1 MRAVALLGLTSTE
14 KDVAAFRLPGVDVA
28 IAQQAEPA
36 EAALVF
42 GGDGTVHRHLQRL
55 HELEIPVLVVP
66 TGSGN
71 DFAYALGIRTVAD
84 ALAAWKKFAAGQ
96 GNVRAIDLGCIEP
109 RHVANGRWQE
119 GKADPSPAAPA
130 QDDRAG
136 AAEFQEGGEL
146 PHVSQKKA
154 HVGHTSANAGY
165 LFCCVGGV
173 GLDADA
179 NRRANKMPRWMR
191 RRGGYLLAV
200 LLAILGKQRL
210 RIRAQASTPAGEPL
224 LDADEQ
230 AELMVFANAPAYGDG
245 LLIAPGAKLDDGKL
259 DLVYARRMS
268 RGRLLRVAPTVLRG
282 THIGLSEVWFARGP
296 QVTVESDPPR
306 MIYADGE
313 PICET
318 PVKVSVVPKA
328 LKVIVN

>member
-1 MRAVALLGLTSTE
+1 MRAVALLALTSTE
-14 KDVAAFRLPGVDVA
+14 KDVADFRFPGADVA
-28 IAQQAEPA
+28 IAEHP
-36 EAALVF
+36 EASDGCLIF
-42 GGDGTVHRHLQRL
+42 GGDGTVHRHLEAL
-55 HELEIPVLVVP
+55 HELRVPTLVVP
-66 TGSGN
+66 AGSGN
-71 DFAYALGIRTVAD
+71 DFAQALGIRSVAD
-84 ALAAWKKFAAGQ
+84 ALGAWKKFVAGQ
-96 GNVRAIDLGCIEP
+96 ANLKAIDLACIEP
-109 RHVANGRWQE
+109 LHANPTEDSLRQFGHSAARH
-119 GKADPSPAAPA
+119 
-130 QDDRAG
+130 
-136 AAEFQEGGEL
+136 
-146 PHVSQKKA
+146 
-154 HVGHTSANAGY
+154 

-179 NRRANKMPRWMR
+179 NRRANGMPRWMR
-191 RRGGYLLAV
+191 RRGGYLVAA

-230 AELMVFANAPAYGDG
+230 AELMVFANASSYGDG

-268 RGRLLRVAPTVLRG
+268 RLRLLRVAPTVLRG

-296 QVTVESDPPR
+296 QVTVETEPPL